1 MARRERVTLTEL
13 REILIE
19 EASRNLG
26 HNARFLAPHTK
37 IRLCPGREPN
47 WDAKVDIFGG
57 ALITEIF
64 HEACEHAKAHYDL
77 E

>member
-1 MARRERVTLTEL
+1 MATRQRITLTEL

-19 EASRNLG
+19 EASRKLG
-26 HNARFLAPHTK
+26 HNAGFLAPHTK
-37 IRLCPGREPN
+37 ISHRPGSEPN
-47 WDAKVDIFGG
+47 WDAKVDVFGG
-57 ALITEIF
+57 ALIAEIF